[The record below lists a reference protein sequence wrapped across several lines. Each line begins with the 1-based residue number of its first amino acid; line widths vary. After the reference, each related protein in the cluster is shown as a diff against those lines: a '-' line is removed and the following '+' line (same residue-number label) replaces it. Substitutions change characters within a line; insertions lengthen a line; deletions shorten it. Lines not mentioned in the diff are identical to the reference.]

1 MLRSVDHSQ
10 PHYTVFSNSG
20 NFDTMSL
27 IKKLEVVACACKGE
41 GTLSKE
47 EKKIHEK
54 KEVLSTTCGLRKQPY
69 LIPWFTELG
78 LSMSG
83 SNDSQCRLDQF
94 LKNSIAAELGLSM
107 ILNAE

>member
-1 MLRSVDHSQ
+1 M
-10 PHYTVFSNSG
+10 
-20 NFDTMSL
+20 
-27 IKKLEVVACACKGE
+27 VACACKGE

-54 KEVLSTTCGLRKQPY
+54 KEVLSTTCGLRKQPSDRNVIDKLVCFNHDFFLISY

-83 SNDSQCRLDQF
+83 SNDSQCRLDQL